1 MIRRRDFITLLGGA
15 TAWPLAARAQQ
26 QPLPIVAFVSGR
38 SADDDAS
45 YGVAFRNGLN
55 ETGIIAGQSVAVE
68 YHWLD
73 GRYDQLPSII
83 AGLRRV
89 TVIATVGA
97 RAAHAAKAA
106 TTTIPIVFG
115 VAENPV
121 STGLVASLARPGGNA
136 TGINFFNVE
145 TVAKQFSLL
154 HGMVP
159 KAVRIAVLVNPAN
172 PQSTLSAVSDAARA
186 LGVEIQVLEAST
198 SREIDAAFASLV
210 RERADALFVAPD
222 AFLDSRRV
230 QFAILAARNGIPAAG
245 IGRDAVEIGLLMY
258 YGTDQLDMYRQ
269 IGIYTGRI
277 LKGAKPTDLPVIQ
290 STKFKFAINLIT
302 AKALGLEIPAS
313 LLALA
318 DEVIE

>member
-1 MIRRRDFITLLGGA
+1 MRRREFIAGLGA
-15 TAWPLAARAQQ
+15 VTTWPLAARAQQ

-38 SADDDAS
+38 SAVDDAS

-97 RAAHAAKAA
+97 RAARAAKAA
-106 TTTIPIVFG
+106 TATTPIVFG

-154 HGMVP
+154 HGLVP

-186 LGVEIQVLEAST
+186 LGLEILVFKVST
-198 SREIDAAFASLV
+198 SREIETAFANLV

-222 AFLDSRRV
+222 AFFNSRRV
-230 QFAILAARNGIPAAG
+230 QFTILAARNGIPAG
-245 IGRDAVEIGLLMY
+245 GLSREAVENGLLMY
-258 YGTDQLDMYRQ
+258 YGTDLFDAYRQ
-269 IGIYTGRI
+269 VGVYTGRI
-277 LKGAKPTDLPVIQ
+277 LKGAKPSDLPVIQ

-302 AKALGLEIPAS
+302 AKALGLDVPAS

-318 DEVIE
+318 DEIIE